1 MKLQIKNIQG
11 ENTGD
16 LEVRDDV
23 FGVPVKSALV
33 HQVMVGQLANKRQG
47 TAKTKTRS
55 EVSGGGAKPRPQ
67 KHTGSS
73 RQGTIRSPVWVG
85 GGRAFG
91 PSPRSYRKRTPKKM
105 RRLALLSVLS
115 DKARHSD
122 LLLLDSLE
130 LKEGKTKEIV
140 SILSALNISNS
151 ALIVTDGPN
160 KKLVQ
165 SAGNVGGV
173 RTLPVQV
180 LNTLDLL
187 NKKQLIITVDAV
199 KRIEELWG
207 GVYRGENSSSDPS
220 GEEIDVEKEEV
231 HAKPQIVEDSVDE
244 VVVEKINMTAVEELN
259 LSTRTR
265 NILLRAGVT
274 EINDLISL
282 SKVELMAIQSFGEKS
297 YLDVR
302 EQLQNIK
309 LLPSDWE

>member
-1 MKLQIKNIQG
+1 MKLEIKNTQG
-11 ENTGD
+11 ENAGD
-16 LEVRDDV
+16 LDVREDV
-23 FGVPVKSALV
+23 FNVPIKPALV

-73 RQGTIRSPVWVG
+73 RQGSTRSPIWVG

-91 PSPRSYRKRTPKKM
+91 PTPRSYRKRTPKKM

-115 DKARHSD
+115 DKARQSNV
-122 LLLLDSLE
+122 LLLDSLE

-140 SILSALNISNS
+140 SILSALNVSGS
-151 ALIVTDGPN
+151 ALIVTDGTN

-187 NKKQLIITVDAV
+187 NRKQLIITVDAV
-199 KRIEELWG
+199 KRIEEIWG
-207 GVYRGENSSSDPS
+207 GIYKGDLGSSVTP
-220 GEEIDVEKEEV
+220 
-231 HAKPQIVEDSVDE
+231 VEDNE
-244 VVVEKINMTAVEELN
+244 AVEEIPEEQQIAEGSKESEDGSEKPTISDLG
-259 LSTRTR
+259 LSTRT
-265 NILLRAGVT
+265 NNLLIQA
-274 EINDLISL
+274 EITDMNDLTNL
-282 SKVELMAIQSFGEKS
+282 SKSELLNISGFGEKS
-297 YLDVR
+297 YLEVR
-302 EQLQNIK
+302 EKLENLNI
-309 LLPSDWE
+309 LPSDWD

>member
-207 GVYRGENSSSDPS
+207 GVYRGETSSSDPS

-231 HAKPQIVEDSVDE
+231 NAKPQIVEDSVDE
-244 VVVEKINMTAVEELN
+244 VVVEEVNITAVEELN
-259 LSTRTR
+259 LSIRTR

-297 YLDVR
+297 YLDVQ

>member
-11 ENTGD
+11 ENAGD

-67 KHTGSS
+67 KGTGAS
-73 RQGTIRSPVWVG
+73 RQGSTSSPVWVG

-140 SILSALNISNS
+140 SILSDLNISKS

-165 SAGNVGGV
+165 SAGNVGGI

-180 LNTLDLL
+180 LNTLELL

-207 GVYRGENSSSDPS
+207 GVYRGESPSSDS
-220 GEEIDVEKEEV
+220 LDEEIDVEKEEG
-231 HAKPQIVEDSVDE
+231 HPEPQIVEDPVEE
-244 VVVEKINMTAVEELN
+244 VEVEEVSITSVEELN

-265 NILLRAGVT
+265 NILLQAGVT
-274 EINDLISL
+274 EINDLIAL

-297 YLDVR
+297 YLEVR

>member
-1 MKLQIKNIQG
+1 MKLEIKNTQG
-11 ENTGD
+11 ENAGD
-16 LEVRDDV
+16 LDVREDV
-23 FGVPVKSALV
+23 FNVQIKPALV

-73 RQGTIRSPVWVG
+73 RQGSTRSPIWVG

-91 PSPRSYRKRTPKKM
+91 PTPRSYRTRTPKKM

-115 DKARHSD
+115 DKARQSNV
-122 LLLLDSLE
+122 LLLDSLE

-140 SILSALNISNS
+140 SILSALNVSGS
-151 ALIVTDGPN
+151 ALIVTDGTN

-187 NKKQLIITVDAV
+187 NRKQLIITVDAV
-199 KRIEELWG
+199 KRIEEIWG
-207 GVYRGENSSSDPS
+207 GIYKGDLGSSVTPVEDNEVVKEIP
-220 GEEIDVEKEEV
+220 EEQ
-231 HAKPQIVEDSVDE
+231 QIVEGSKESEDGS
-244 VVVEKINMTAVEELN
+244 EKPTISDLG
-259 LSTRTR
+259 LSTRT
-265 NILLRAGVT
+265 NNLLIQA
-274 EINDLISL
+274 EITDMNDLTNL
-282 SKVELMAIQSFGEKS
+282 SKSELLNISGFGEKS
-297 YLDVR
+297 YLEVR
-302 EQLQNIK
+302 EK
-309 LLPSDWE
+309 LENLKILPSDWD

>member
-1 MKLQIKNIQG
+1 MKLEIKNTQG
-11 ENTGD
+11 ENAGD
-16 LEVRDDV
+16 LDVREDV
-23 FGVPVKSALV
+23 FNVPIKPALV

-73 RQGTIRSPVWVG
+73 RQGSTRSPIWVG

-91 PSPRSYRKRTPKKM
+91 PTPRSYRKRTPKKM

-115 DKARHSD
+115 DKARQSNV
-122 LLLLDSLE
+122 LLLDSLE

-140 SILSALNISNS
+140 SILSALNVSGS
-151 ALIVTDGPN
+151 ALIVTDGTN

-187 NKKQLIITVDAV
+187 NRKQLIITVDAV
-199 KRIEELWG
+199 KRIEEIWG
-207 GVYRGENSSSDPS
+207 GIYKGDLGSSVTP
-220 GEEIDVEKEEV
+220 
-231 HAKPQIVEDSVDE
+231 VEDNE
-244 VVVEKINMTAVEELN
+244 VVKEIPEEQQIAEGSKESEDGSEKPTISDLG
-259 LSTRTR
+259 LSTRT
-265 NILLRAGVT
+265 NNLLIQA
-274 EINDLISL
+274 EITDMNDLTNL
-282 SKVELMAIQSFGEKS
+282 SKSELLNISGFGEKS
-297 YLDVR
+297 YLEVR
-302 EQLQNIK
+302 EK
-309 LLPSDWE
+309 LENLKILPSDWD

>member
-1 MKLQIKNIQG
+1 VKLEIKNTQG
-11 ENTGD
+11 ENAGD
-16 LEVRDDV
+16 LDVREDV
-23 FGVPVKSALV
+23 FNVPIKPALV

-73 RQGTIRSPVWVG
+73 RQGSTRSPIWVG

-91 PSPRSYRKRTPKKM
+91 PTPRSYRKRTPKKM

-115 DKARHSD
+115 DKARQSNV
-122 LLLLDSLE
+122 LLLDSLE

-140 SILSALNISNS
+140 SILSALNVSGS
-151 ALIVTDGPN
+151 ALIVTDGTN

-187 NKKQLIITVDAV
+187 NRKQLIITVDAV
-199 KRIEELWG
+199 KRIEEIWG
-207 GVYRGENSSSDPS
+207 GIYKGDLGSSVTP
-220 GEEIDVEKEEV
+220 
-231 HAKPQIVEDSVDE
+231 VEDNE
-244 VVVEKINMTAVEELN
+244 VVKEIPEEQQIAEGSKESEDGSEKPTISDLG
-259 LSTRTR
+259 LSTRT
-265 NILLRAGVT
+265 NNLLIQA
-274 EINDLISL
+274 EITDMNDLTNLSRSELLNISG
-282 SKVELMAIQSFGEKS
+282 FGEKS
-297 YLDVR
+297 YLEVR
-302 EQLQNIK
+302 EK
-309 LLPSDWE
+309 LENLKILPSDWD

>member
-16 LEVRDDV
+16 MEVRDDV

-207 GVYRGENSSSDPS
+207 GVYRGETSSSDPS

-265 NILLRAGVT
+265 NILLRAGVI

>member
-244 VVVEKINMTAVEELN
+244 VVVEEVNITAVEELN
-259 LSTRTR
+259 LSIRTR

-297 YLDVR
+297 YLDVQ

>member
-11 ENTGD
+11 ENAGD

-67 KHTGSS
+67 KGTGGS
-73 RQGTIRSPVWVG
+73 RQGSTSSPVWVG

-140 SILSALNISNS
+140 SILSDLNISKS

-180 LNTLDLL
+180 LNTLELL

-207 GVYRGENSSSDPS
+207 GVYRGESLSKDFA
-220 GEEIDVEKEEV
+220 GEETDVEEEEA
-231 HAKPQIVEDSVDE
+231 HPEPQIVEDPVEE
-244 VVVEKINMTAVEELN
+244 VAVQAVSITSVEELN

-265 NILLRAGVT
+265 NILLQAGVT
-274 EINDLISL
+274 QISDLIGL
-282 SKVELMAIQSFGEKS
+282 SKVELMAIRSFGEKS
-297 YLDVR
+297 YLEVR

>member
-16 LEVRDDV
+16 MEVRDDV

-91 PSPRSYRKRTPKKM
+91 PSPRSYRKRTPKKK

-165 SAGNVGGV
+165 SAGNVGGI

-180 LNTLDLL
+180 LNTLELL

-244 VVVEKINMTAVEELN
+244 VVVEEVNITAVEELN
-259 LSTRTR
+259 LSIRTR

-297 YLDVR
+297 YLDVQ

>member
-1 MKLQIKNIQG
+1 VKLEIKNTQG
-11 ENTGD
+11 ENAGD
-16 LEVRDDV
+16 LDVREDV
-23 FGVPVKSALV
+23 FNVPIKPALV

-73 RQGTIRSPVWVG
+73 RQGSTRSPIWVG

-91 PSPRSYRKRTPKKM
+91 PTPRSYRKRTPKKM

-115 DKARHSD
+115 DKARQSNV
-122 LLLLDSLE
+122 LLLDSLE

-140 SILSALNISNS
+140 SILSALNVSGS
-151 ALIVTDGPN
+151 ALIVTDGTN

-187 NKKQLIITVDAV
+187 NRKQLIITVDAV
-199 KRIEELWG
+199 KRIEEIWG
-207 GVYRGENSSSDPS
+207 GIYKGDLGSSVTP
-220 GEEIDVEKEEV
+220 
-231 HAKPQIVEDSVDE
+231 VEDNE
-244 VVVEKINMTAVEELN
+244 VVKEIPEEQQIAEGSKESEDGSEKPTISDLG
-259 LSTRTR
+259 LSTRT
-265 NILLRAGVT
+265 NNLLIQA
-274 EINDLISL
+274 EITDMNDLTNL
-282 SKVELMAIQSFGEKS
+282 SKSELLNISGFGEKS
-297 YLDVR
+297 YLEVR
-302 EQLQNIK
+302 EK
-309 LLPSDWE
+309 LENLDILPSDWD

>member
-11 ENTGD
+11 ENAGD

-67 KHTGSS
+67 KGTGAS
-73 RQGTIRSPVWVG
+73 RQGSTSSPVWVG

-140 SILSALNISNS
+140 SILSDLNISKS

-165 SAGNVGGV
+165 SAGNVGGI

-180 LNTLDLL
+180 LNTLELL

-207 GVYRGENSSSDPS
+207 GVYRGESPSSDS
-220 GEEIDVEKEEV
+220 LDEEIDVEKEEV
-231 HAKPQIVEDSVDE
+231 HPEPQIVEDPVEE
-244 VVVEKINMTAVEELN
+244 VEVEEVSITSVEELN

-265 NILLRAGVT
+265 NILLQAGVT
-274 EINDLISL
+274 EINDLIAL

-297 YLDVR
+297 YLEVR

>member
-11 ENTGD
+11 ENAGD

-23 FGVPVKSALV
+23 FGVPAKWALV

-67 KHTGSS
+67 KGTGGS
-73 RQGTIRSPVWVG
+73 RQGSTSSPVWVG

-140 SILSALNISNS
+140 SILSDLNISKS

-180 LNTLDLL
+180 LNTLELL

-207 GVYRGENSSSDPS
+207 GVYRGESLSKDFA
-220 GEEIDVEKEEV
+220 GEETDVEEEEA
-231 HAKPQIVEDSVDE
+231 HPEPQIVEDPVEE
-244 VVVEKINMTAVEELN
+244 VAVQAVSITSVEELN

-265 NILLRAGVT
+265 NILLQAGVT
-274 EINDLISL
+274 QISDLIGL
-282 SKVELMAIQSFGEKS
+282 SKVELMAIRSFGEKS
-297 YLDVR
+297 YLEVR

>member
-1 MKLQIKNIQG
+1 MKLEIKNTQG
-11 ENTGD
+11 ENAGD
-16 LEVRDDV
+16 LDVREDV
-23 FGVPVKSALV
+23 FNVPIKPALV

-73 RQGTIRSPVWVG
+73 RQGSTRSPIWVG

-91 PSPRSYRKRTPKKM
+91 PTPRSYRKRTPKKM

-115 DKARHSD
+115 DKARQSNV
-122 LLLLDSLE
+122 LLLDSLE

-140 SILSALNISNS
+140 SILSALNVSGS
-151 ALIVTDGPN
+151 ALIVTDGTN

-187 NKKQLIITVDAV
+187 NRKQLIITVDAV
-199 KRIEELWG
+199 KRIEEIWG
-207 GVYRGENSSSDPS
+207 GIYKGDLGSSVTP
-220 GEEIDVEKEEV
+220 
-231 HAKPQIVEDSVDE
+231 VEDNE
-244 VVVEKINMTAVEELN
+244 VVKEIPEEQQIAEGSKESEDGSEKPTISDLG
-259 LSTRTR
+259 LSTRT
-265 NILLRAGVT
+265 NNLLIQA
-274 EINDLISL
+274 EITDMNDLTNL
-282 SKVELMAIQSFGEKS
+282 SKSELLNISGFGEKS
-297 YLDVR
+297 YLEVR
-302 EQLQNIK
+302 EKLENLNI
-309 LLPSDWE
+309 LPSDWD

>member
-1 MKLQIKNIQG
+1 MKLEIKNTQG
-11 ENTGD
+11 ENAGD
-16 LEVRDDV
+16 LDVREDV
-23 FGVPVKSALV
+23 FNVPIKPALV

-73 RQGTIRSPVWVG
+73 RQGSTRSPIWVG

-91 PSPRSYRKRTPKKM
+91 PTPRSYRKRTPKKM

-115 DKARHSD
+115 DKARQSNV
-122 LLLLDSLE
+122 LLLDSLE

-140 SILSALNISNS
+140 SILSALNVSGS
-151 ALIVTDGPN
+151 ALIVTDGTN

-187 NKKQLIITVDAV
+187 NRKQLIITVDAV
-199 KRIEELWG
+199 KRIEEIWG
-207 GVYRGENSSSDPS
+207 GIYKGDLGSSVTP
-220 GEEIDVEKEEV
+220 
-231 HAKPQIVEDSVDE
+231 VEDNE
-244 VVVEKINMTAVEELN
+244 VVKEIPEEQQIAEGSKESEDGSEKPTISDLG
-259 LSTRTR
+259 LSTRT
-265 NILLRAGVT
+265 NNLLIQA
-274 EINDLISL
+274 EITDMNDLTTLSRSELLNISG
-282 SKVELMAIQSFGEKS
+282 FGEKS
-297 YLDVR
+297 YLEVR
-302 EQLQNIK
+302 EKLENLNI
-309 LLPSDWE
+309 LPSDWD

>member
-207 GVYRGENSSSDPS
+207 GVYRGGTSSSDPS
-220 GEEIDVEKEEV
+220 GEEIDVEKEEAHV
-231 HAKPQIVEDSVDE
+231 EPQIVEDSVDE

-265 NILLRAGVT
+265 NILLRAGVI

>member
-16 LEVRDDV
+16 MEVRDDV

-207 GVYRGENSSSDPS
+207 GVYRGGTSSSDPS
-220 GEEIDVEKEEV
+220 GEEIDVEKEEAHV
-231 HAKPQIVEDSVDE
+231 EPQIVEDSVDE

-265 NILLRAGVT
+265 NILLRAGVI